1 VNAIAPGII
10 VSSMSETTFPKTMID
25 QLVPMKRAGTPDE
38 VADLASYLTS
48 ERAGYISGQIISIN
62 GAMI

>member
-1 VNAIAPGII
+1 
-10 VSSMSETTFPKTMID
+10 
-25 QLVPMKRAGTPDE
+25 MKRAGTPDE
-38 VADLASYLTS
+38 VADLAGYLVS